1 MNNQYLPVT
10 PEQRRQMLEAIGVE
24 SVEELFSYI
33 PEKLHLNR
41 PLNLP
46 HPLAEARLISHME
59 ELASANRVD
68 AVNFLGGGIY
78 DHFSPTAIDHVLTR
92 SEFYTAYTPYQPEV
106 SQGTLQAIFEYQ
118 TMICELTGADTSNA
132 SLYDETTG
140 LAEAAI
146 IAMNTTRKNKLLVAG
161 TIHPWYRQV
170 LATYM
175 EDLDAEIVEIPHEDG
190 RLNIQELKANL
201 DKDTAAVMVQSP
213 NFFGMLEDLP
223 ALGQLLAEYK
233 ALFVVST
240 DPLSLGLLEAPAK
253 LGADVV
259 IGEGQGLGLS
269 QSFGGPLL
277 GFMGV
282 SKKLTRRI
290 PGRVVG
296 ETTDTQGRRGYVL
309 TLQTR
314 EQHIRREKATSN
326 ICSNQALCALASSV
340 YLSLMGPQGLKE
352 VARQSLLKAAFAREQ
367 LCSLDGVEPAFNGSY
382 FKEFVL
388 KLPKPAA
395 DVIDGLLDKGYYGG
409 IDLGRFYPELKDH
422 LLVAVTEKR
431 TREEI
436 EGLRAALQEV
446 LAQ

>member
-1 MNNQYLPVT
+1 MNNQYLPNT
-10 PEQRRQMLEAIGVE
+10 PEQRRQMLEAIGID
-24 SVEELFSYI
+24 SIEELFSYI

-46 HPLAEARLISHME
+46 HPLAEAKLVAHME
-59 ELASANRVD
+59 ELSGRNKVD

-78 DHFSPTAIDHVLTR
+78 DHFSPTAIDHILLR

-118 TMICELTGADTSNA
+118 TMICELTGADASNA
-132 SLYDETTG
+132 SLYDGAT
-140 LAEAAI
+140 ANSEAAI
-146 IAMNTTRKNKLLVAG
+146 IALGTTKKDKLLVAG
-161 TIHPWYRQV
+161 TMHPWYRQV
-170 LATYM
+170 LATSM
-175 EDLDAEIVEIPHEDG
+175 EDLDAEIVLIPYKSG
-190 RLNIQELKANL
+190 RLDIDVLEGMI

-213 NFFGMLEDLP
+213 NFFGIVEDLP
-223 ALGQLLAEYK
+223 ALGKLMAEQK
-233 ALFVVST
+233 ALFVVNT
-240 DPLSLGLLEAPAK
+240 DPISLGLMEAPAK
-253 LGADVV
+253 LGADII
-259 IGEGQGLGLS
+259 IGEGQGLGIS

-282 SKKLTRRI
+282 TEKLTRRI

-296 ETTDTQGRRGYVL
+296 QTTDTQGRRGFVL

-340 YLSLMGPQGLKE
+340 YMSLMGPEGLKE
-352 VARQSLLKAAFAREQ
+352 VARQSLLKAVYAREQ
-367 LCSLDGVEPAFNGSY
+367 FSSIAGVEVPFKGPW
-382 FKEFVL
+382 FKEFVI

-395 DVIDGLLDKGYYGG
+395 EVIDGMLEHGYYAG
-409 IDLGRFYPELKDH
+409 IDLGRFFPALQDH

-436 EGLRAALQEV
+436 DGARAALQEV
-446 LAQ
+446 LSR